1 MFSGERRLQEFFKNT
16 LPKREKKIRDT
27 CGKILKTAESEW
39 YTAIHFTI
47 VSAVAYDSDFSLKKK
62 KLWPSLQNHLTEK
75 GGEKNPSVYEIA

>member
-1 MFSGERRLQEFFKNT
+1 MMFSGERRLQEFFKNT

-62 KLWPSLQNHLTEK
+62 KLIALTAKSSYRKRRGKKPLSL
-75 GGEKNPSVYEIA
+75 